1 MTDRV
6 LKRYEL
12 QTRQVHL
19 EPLYPGAEIWLG
31 RDTDVGLPATIITYP
46 WAPEHAGSSTARALW
61 SAEVRKLF
69 RLSCQPFDPSL
80 IGFVNGGFDEPTRK
94 LVLVTQDAD
103 LPSAQAWLSD
113 GPGKSCATQ
122 WRGNH
127 APNRAELW
135 DHIAGLFG
143 ALSSIHESRIVHRRI
158 QPHNILVDEALS
170 RDQPGFLKLGRFEA
184 STFFRIPRLRGRR
197 PPARRRLSGLTSG
210 TPSISEHCQPAARYW
225 VARRPGTSMDCLS
238 PLSGCSAGGR
248 EITQISTA
256 SSSPAAMTT
265 ALRLSA
271 SDARL
276 CRRRSSSYS
285 PRRNAASSSR
295 SSHRSLP

>member
-6 LKRYEL
+6 LQRYEL

-19 EPLYPGAEIWLG
+19 EPLYPGAEVWLG
-31 RDTDVGLPATIITYP
+31 RDSQGGLPATIITYP

-61 SAEVRKLF
+61 SAELRKLF

-80 IGFVNGGFDEPTRK
+80 VGFVNGGFDEPTRK

-103 LPSAQAWLSD
+103 LPSVQTWLAD
-113 GPGKSCATQ
+113 GPGKSCASQ

-127 APNRAELW
+127 APNRTELW

-184 STFFRIPRLRGRR
+184 STFFRNSA
-197 PPARRRLSGLTSG
+197 PPG
-210 TPSISEHCQPAARYW
+210 PAA
-225 VARRPGTSMDCLS
+225 P
-238 PLSGCSAGGR
+238 
-248 EITQISTA
+248 
-256 SSSPAAMTT
+256 
-265 ALRLSA
+265 SA
-271 SDARL
+271 SQVIGHDPWYAVDLGAPPVRGPMLGARPRISVWDPL
-276 CRRRSSSYS
+276 GVPLVSSES
-285 PRRNAASSSR
+285 P
-295 SSHRSLP
+295 